1 MSWNAVPWSLFCNL
15 FFLCSLITPIDVIYQ
30 SLRHMEYYEGI
41 LFVTTNRV
49 KVFDDAFLSRVHVAL
64 NFTELSQEAKE
75 KIWLAF
81 IKKMGLSAAPITAD
95 EISQLAAHSGDGRV
109 IKNAAKTAHSL
120 SVRNNEP
127 VGYQQLRRMLEAT
140 RSQQ

>member
-1 MSWNAVPWSLFCNL
+1 
-15 FFLCSLITPIDVIYQ
+15 
-30 SLRHMEYYEGI
+30 MEYYEGI

-75 KIWLAF
+75 QIWRAF
-81 IKKMGLSAAPITAD
+81 IKKMGPSGAAAISPE
-95 EISQLAAHSGDGRV
+95 EISQLAARSGDGRV

-120 SVRNNEP
+120 SLRSNEP
-127 VGYQQLRRMLEAT
+127 VDYQKLRRMLEAT
-140 RSQQ
+140 RGQQ

>member
-1 MSWNAVPWSLFCNL
+1 
-15 FFLCSLITPIDVIYQ
+15 
-30 SLRHMEYYEGI
+30 MEYYEGI

-75 KIWLAF
+75 QIWRAF
-81 IKKMGLSAAPITAD
+81 IKKMGSSAAAISPE
-95 EISQLAAHSGDGRV
+95 EISQLAARSGDGRV

-120 SVRNNEP
+120 SIRNNEP
-127 VGYQQLRRMLEAT
+127 VDYQKLRRMLEAT